1 MGIPMAM
8 IEAKKREI
16 LNRENNKNKINQMAK
31 KLDDKVALVNGNNVL
46 KYIKKIKSQI

>member
-16 LNRENNKNKINQMAK
+16 LNREQNKNKISQMAK
-31 KLDDKVALVNGNNVL
+31 KLDQKVSQVNGMNS
-46 KYIKKIKSQI
+46 K